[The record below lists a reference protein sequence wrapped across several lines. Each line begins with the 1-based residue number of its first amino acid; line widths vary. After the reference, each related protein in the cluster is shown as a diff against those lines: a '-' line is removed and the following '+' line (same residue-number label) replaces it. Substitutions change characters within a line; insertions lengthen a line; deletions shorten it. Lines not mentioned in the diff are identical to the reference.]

1 MIFKEAAML
10 MDGEKLIY
18 NHGLSKNLK
27 FSNSTHCFGAGLP
40 FFHSKGDEAILSFY
54 ICEQTEQQW

>member
-18 NHGLSKNLK
+18 NHGLSKNLE
-27 FSNSTHCFGAGLP
+27 FSNSTLHFGVGLP

>member
-1 MIFKEAAML
+1 ML

-40 FFHSKGDEAILSFY
+40 FFHAKGDEAILSFY